1 MPNPRAA
8 NSSVVSAAREA
19 AARGAFADGS
29 DDATGASPQPEVR
42 EDGRHARRDRNKY
55 AVVDAYL
62 ELVREGNPR
71 PSVAEVADRSGV
83 SHRSVFRYF
92 ADKDELARTAIE
104 RQVAF
109 AMPLVSLTVKPD
121 APLDERIDKFV
132 DRRIQ
137 LWEALGPVARL
148 ARAMA
153 AAQPLIDA
161 ELTETRA
168 FFRAQV
174 RHLFRPEIEALPAA
188 QRPHLLAALDTISS
202 FEVSDLLRR
211 DHGLSVEDT
220 AAAWRWSLAKLLTP

>member
-8 NSSVVSAAREA
+8 NSVVA
-19 AARGAFADGS
+19 AARDAVAPDSDVGS
-29 DDATGASPQPEVR
+29 AESARPEVR

-109 AMPLVSLTVKPD
+109 AMPMVPLTVKPD
-121 APLDERIDKFV
+121 APLDERIEKFV
-132 DRRIQ
+132 ARRLQ

-161 ELTETRA
+161 ELTETRT

-174 RHLFRPEIEALPAA
+174 RHLFRPEIDAVPAA
-188 QRPHLLAALDTISS
+188 ERSHLLAALDVMSS

-211 DHGLSVEDT
+211 DHGLSVDDT
-220 AAAWRWSLAKLLTP
+220 AATWRWSLTKLLAG